1 MRIPEKLKV
10 GGKVY
15 SVVIT
20 NNLAGGRANRS
31 AEIDYFAQEIRLT
44 ERTADGMR
52 VDFLHEMVHAI
63 LDFLGY
69 VDHDEKEVDEL
80 ANTMYMVIADNPN
93 LFCDMEG

>member
-1 MRIPEKLKV
+1 MRITEKLKV

-15 SVVIT
+15 AVVVT

-31 AEIDYFAQEIRLT
+31 AEIDYLAQEIRLT

-52 VDFLHEMVHAI
+52 VDFFHEMIHAI

-69 VDHDEKEVDEL
+69 VEHDEKEVDEL
-80 ANTMYMVIADNPN
+80 ANTLYMVIADNPE
-93 LFCDMEG
+93 LFCDKEG

>member
-15 SVVIT
+15 AVVVT

-31 AEIDYFAQEIRLT
+31 AEIDYLAQEIRLT
-44 ERTADGMR
+44 ERTAAGMR
-52 VDFLHEMVHAI
+52 VDFFHEMIHAI

-69 VDHDEKEVDEL
+69 VEHDEKEVDEL
-80 ANTMYMVIADNPN
+80 ANTLYMVIADNPE
-93 LFCDMEG
+93 LFCDKEG